1 MKKTRK
7 FVFSKNPK
15 KHQKLTF
22 FWGLQKP
29 EIRPKFGQNSRFS
42 TKNWGFREPQN

>member
-7 FVFSKNPK
+7 TEFFENPK